1 MIGAG
6 PRGTSV
12 LERLLANWASAGSA
26 DTLHIDVVD
35 PYPAG
40 PGHVWQPGQSRLYLM
55 NTQSFYPT
63 VVPEDPELV
72 PPLAGRTFDQWRELQ
87 QAHPHPSLTDD
98 ERAELSRLGE
108 ADFPSRALYGR
119 YLRSTLE
126 ELLTVLPA
134 GVSVDFHAARATSVR
149 HAPAEAAPP
158 CRTTLSKPFT
168 PP

>member
-72 PPLAGRTFDQWRELQ
+72 PPLAGRRGDAVQIGRASCRE
-87 QAHPHPSLTDD
+87 
-98 ERAELSRLGE
+98 R
-108 ADFPSRALYGR
+108 
-119 YLRSTLE
+119 
-126 ELLTVLPA
+126 V
-134 GVSVDFHAARATSVR
+134 
-149 HAPAEAAPP
+149 
-158 CRTTLSKPFT
+158 
-168 PP
+168 

>member
-12 LERLLANWASAGSA
+12 LERLLANWVPAGPDA
-26 DTLHIDVVD
+26 TLHIDVID

-63 VVPEDPELV
+63 VIPEDPELAR
-72 PPLAGRTFDQWRELQ
+72 PLAGHTFDRWRELQ
-87 QAHPHPSLTDD
+87 QEQPHPSLTAE
-98 ERAELSRLGE
+98 ERAELSGL
-108 ADFPSRALYGR
+108 ASTDFPSRALYGR

-126 ELLTVLPA
+126 ELLSCLPA
-134 GVSVDFHAARATSVR
+134 GATVDFHGTTATSVR
-149 HAPAEAAPP
+149 HAAADG
-158 CRTTLSKPFT
+158 TGEGTAAA
-168 PP
+168 

>member
-26 DTLHIDVVD
+26 GTLHIDVID

-63 VVPEDPELV
+63 VVPEDPELA
-72 PPLAGRTFDQWRELQ
+72 PPLAGHTFDQWRELQ
-87 QAHPHPSLTDD
+87 QAP
-98 ERAELSRLGE
+98 
-108 ADFPSRALYGR
+108 
-119 YLRSTLE
+119 
-126 ELLTVLPA
+126 PA
-134 GVSVDFHAARATSVR
+134 
-149 HAPAEAAPP
+149 
-158 CRTTLSKPFT
+158 PFAH
-168 PP
+168 